1 MLPGGRTLFKDV
13 SLAFQRGAKIGVL
26 GLNGSGKS
34 SLLKVIAGVDAEF
47 DGTLWKADGLRVG
60 YLMQEPVLDTTKSVH
75 DNIMDGLKEKTDLLA
90 RYEQLSM
97 EMASPDVDGDTMDAL
112 MTEQAEVQAKIEQ
125 LDCWNLAHTVE
136 TAKTALRVPPDDAD
150 VSKLSGGEKRR
161 VALCRL
167 LLEEPEV
174 LLLDEPTNH
183 LDAESVAWLERFL
196 QSYKGT
202 VLAITHDRY
211 FLDNV
216 AGWILELDRGQAF
229 AYQGNY
235 SMWLQKKSARLDLEK
250 KQERK
255 KAKAMEEE
263 LQWIRQ
269 GARGRQAKSK
279 ARVARYEEMAAAADE
294 DRKKERFL
302 SGAIVIPPAPRLGET
317 VVSLDGISK
326 AFGDRV
332 LLKDVSFTIPRG
344 AVVGVIGGNGTGK
357 TTLLR
362 MIAGDLTPDSGAIT
376 IGRTVQLGM
385 VSQSRAELTDDRRV
399 LDVVGAGSDTVQ
411 LGEVEMPIRQYLA
424 SFNLVGELQTKL
436 VKSLSGG
443 ERNRVHLARVLR
455 HPCNLLVLDE
465 PTNDLDVDTL
475 RSLEEALEDYGGCA
489 IIVSHDRYFIDR
501 IASHMLIFH
510 GNGRVEWFEGGYT
523 DYLNDSAA
531 NAAALE
537 RATAAAL
544 AGSKA

>member
-1 MLPGGRTLFKDV
+1 MSVRGLTKMLPGGRTLFKDV

-47 DGTLWKADGLRVG
+47 DGTLWKADGLRIG
-60 YLMQEPVLDTTKSVH
+60 YLMQEPVLDASKSVH

-97 EMASPDVDGDTMDAL
+97 DMAAPDVDGDTMDAL
-112 MTEQAEVQAKIEQ
+112 MGEQAEVQAKIEQ

-196 QSYKGT
+196 QAYKGT

-235 SMWLQKKSARLDLEK
+235 SMWLQKKGARLDLEK

-263 LQWIRQ
+263 LAWIRQ
-269 GARGRQAKSK
+269 GARVRDAGCWLVAAQA
-279 ARVARYEEMAAAADE
+279 ALILL
-294 DRKKERFL
+294 L
-302 SGAIVIPPAPRLGET
+302 SGAAVGAQSELRLPVLWQVAHRFPLPHFFLLPSPPLPPAGPASQVQSARGPLRGDGGGGGRRAQEGPLPLGRNCYSTSTATRRDSRVAGRHQQELWGPRPAAG
-317 VVSLDGISK
+317 
-326 AFGDRV
+326 RV
-332 LLKDVSFTIPRG
+332 LCDP
-344 AVVGVIGGNGTGK
+344 AGG
-357 TTLLR
+357 
-362 MIAGDLTPDSGAIT
+362 
-376 IGRTVQLGM
+376 
-385 VSQSRAELTDDRRV
+385 
-399 LDVVGAGSDTVQ
+399 
-411 LGEVEMPIRQYLA
+411 
-424 SFNLVGELQTKL
+424 
-436 VKSLSGG
+436 SGG
-443 ERNRVHLARVLR
+443 RHRRERDGQDDA
-455 HPCNLLVLDE
+455 
-465 PTNDLDVDTL
+465 
-475 RSLEEALEDYGGCA
+475 AA
-489 IIVSHDRYFIDR
+489 HDR
-501 IASHMLIFH
+501 
-510 GNGRVEWFEGGYT
+510 GRP
-523 DYLNDSAA
+523 DP
-531 NAAALE
+531 
-537 RATAAAL
+537 
-544 AGSKA
+544 